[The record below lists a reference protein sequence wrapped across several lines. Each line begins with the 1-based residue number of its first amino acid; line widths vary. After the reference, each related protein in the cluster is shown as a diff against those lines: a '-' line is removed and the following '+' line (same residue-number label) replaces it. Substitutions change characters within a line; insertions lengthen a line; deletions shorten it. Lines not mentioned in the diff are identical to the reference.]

1 MVTKEAHMKILFT
14 LDKQDYAP
22 DLPVSEKISTRAVI
36 LRGDRIAM
44 QKGKAGDYKLLGG
57 GVEPGEDLKEAL
69 IREVREEAGLLVFP
83 DSIREIGEVVERR
96 LDAFEPNLIFVC
108 CSHFFLC
115 HTSWEAVEPQLTES
129 ELEKGYHLVW
139 ATKEQILEENRPFFE
154 SQPWIYRDTEFIR
167 RLPSM

>member
-1 MVTKEAHMKILFT
+1 MKIHFT

-22 DLPVSEKISTRAVI
+22 EMPEFEKHSTRAVI
-36 LRGDRIAM
+36 VRDGRIAM
-44 QKGKAGDYKLLGG
+44 QKGSAGDYKLLGG

-83 DSIREIGEVVERR
+83 DSISEIGEVVERR
-96 LDAFEPNLIFVC
+96 RDAFEPAMIYVC

-115 HTSWEAVEPQLTES
+115 RVSEEAVEPQLTES
-129 ELEKGYHLVW
+129 EMEKGYHLVW
-139 ATKEQILEENRPFFE
+139 ATKEQIIEENRPFFE

-167 RLPSM
+167 RLDSI